1 MKTVLKKS
9 IACLLVVALLA
20 TMMASLTSCVKKP
33 DDSSTPVVNTT
44 DSTTDNNTDNNAVT
58 DKDDTDEN
66 SDNKS
71 DSDKN
76 KNNNSAS
83 DKNNTNK
90 KPTVESTTVESTT
103 NNVPQNEPTTGESAT
118 DKVPTTEAVT
128 DITPDNAPTTGDS
141 TTEKAPDNEPT
152 TDSGIVAKSNYYL
165 VKFGYPDSMTEA
177 DKSVTYYPNEQL
189 VPAGELVYI
198 LPTPT
203 REGYTFSGWYYDSDL
218 SMVVAIDDV
227 VNENMT
233 LYPKMVPAE
242 EAEADL
248 LGDGSINYVSA
259 IDVGT
264 DYRVTVKAPSAEAVK
279 EGLSF
284 MAVSDGNVTVD
295 FTVAD
300 NGDGTFTINPVNGIE
315 EGKTYQLYATDREKG
330 IEADG
335 RVPSDDEYVL
345 FIHNGEVQ
353 RKEIRYYNIFT
364 SKEEV
369 YNLRIDDQ
377 VKFIDFDN
385 VTDFGMQAAAGLYTA
400 SIDESGEISLTDN
413 AASGTF
419 IYEGDLEIGEIV
431 AIHDGN
437 VNEEERTIEDGDVAY
452 IEITARDGYVYSY
465 VSAKAEDVMF
475 LPDVIPVSVLADMD
489 TADNTI
495 TVLNEILD
503 FTYFENQEA
512 LNKKTSAD
520 VDDYLAIYEG
530 KLGEAKTA
538 EYAKITKVQRGDKT
552 TTITYVPAT
561 LEEIQNS
568 LDTYTINSIDMTMAE
583 VEIEALEEEIQEQAI
598 ESGFAEQSAQYMVQ
612 SLLETEEEIQW
623 GEVYPLSDQQ
633 AKKFGIDVEAGSL
646 LWQVRLDPPDIKAN
660 ITTKLQKVTQVN
672 KATGLRVDFGV
683 TIPIGLEL
691 VENGTR
697 VVESYYLDLYV
708 TFEQEVAFNTRF
720 SADVEWD
727 NFLYIVWWIS
737 DVTVDAGFEMGTY
750 TGVGAIASVYT
761 EKYQAKSY
769 IWNELVEDTDGGAY
783 SSASSISKRLNEM
796 LKDGNTSFFEGKNG
810 ASLADEYEKMLEREV
825 DYVDILVVRL
835 YHTKNY
841 FDPKTRL
848 VNYVLDVEL
857 VLGAKLNV
865 TTGVSFENLTVKQFS
880 FHMNLFDATATANVV
895 DKQTPYANFNFFI
908 MGNLGIRAG
917 VRVTFSVGLISVKL
931 DNLGAMAEVGLFLD
945 LYGFFYFHYDW
956 NGATNKHNVQSGGGL
971 YAEFGI
977 YMDLDLFGGVLFDLA
992 SFTVH
997 LFEKEWKLWD
1007 SGNRESIVAPYQS
1020 EQSVNMNGES
1030 FKVTD
1035 YYLRMIS
1042 LDVKTGKRYPVYVP
1056 REHFTV
1062 KNTNPEKFTY
1072 NHSTGVLEVTPEQT
1086 DIDLSTSLIFT
1097 YNKET
1102 AVFSAQPLT
1111 ITIDVKWE
1119 KTKPYNAVYF
1129 SYLKEE
1135 TDEYL
1140 HYSVM
1145 DTYRYLEGSPITGL
1159 PRNLTTTRPGYDF
1172 VDWKIRSDELPEYD
1186 GKLLSEVNYLEG
1198 VLMPSKYISL
1208 VPVWKPRDD
1217 VKYTLRHH
1225 VQSIEDPT
1233 KYEVVKEDVL
1243 VGTPGSKFLSEVYDY
1258 LLDSGYNTEMSKWPM
1273 LFDFTI
1279 DGKRYIQPGF
1289 SVRGDGTSVIDFY
1302 YTRDQ
1307 YMITFNVNN
1316 PDYEYYYEDSPSYS
1330 CSVVFGEALPEAGF
1344 DSQDIPGYTFKGWS
1358 TSSDGST
1365 GIIEKLPE
1373 TVSYSKNKN
1382 IVYYAIWEGAPTE
1395 YTINYYIQ
1403 KPDGEYDFI
1412 RTEERTATV
1421 GDKFNSKVL
1430 AAEDK
1435 TSLDGAWLGTFTV
1448 KTADGVAYK
1457 KAYIDDSE
1465 GLVIDAYYYRT
1476 YYKALW
1482 DYTDVDYY
1490 WSEQIITFPEVEK
1503 EGYVHLGWE
1512 SDYIGDTNIYKPG
1525 DTMEMPRYDLYFTS
1539 VYAPATETPY
1549 TVKHIRQDVNGSYES
1564 ADALVE
1570 IENLTGTT
1578 DSRVTPAVK
1587 EYVGFESPVARTVT
1601 IAADGSTEVVYH
1613 YARKTYSIY
1622 IQADGGRVYGT
1633 YKSSY
1638 TFGEAF
1644 YLTDGGLSFAKAGY
1658 NFAGLYIQ
1666 GDETKTPL
1674 DEDYLITG
1682 DILESDKDIT
1692 FVVLWEDATYEYK
1705 VEHYLEDLEG
1715 GFVLQQ
1721 TDKFNGGY
1729 MQEVTAV
1736 SVEFT
1741 GFTFDE
1747 TMEGTVKSGVIES
1760 ETETLVLKLYY
1771 TRNSYEAK
1779 WYDYDKVT
1787 LLATESFLYQEE
1799 ITLPEGI
1806 IATREGY
1813 TLDGWDLGNATMTTE
1828 GASFNACDNGFWTAN
1843 TYSVIFVANGAEGTM
1858 NNQQFTYDEPQTL
1871 SPNSFIRDGYVFA
1884 GWSTQANG
1892 EVIYNDQEQVNNLA
1906 TDGTVQLYAQWVA
1919 GVSTAYTVE
1928 YYGEN
1933 LEGTGYELLKTENHS
1948 GTTDA
1953 SVQASAITFEG
1964 FAYDEANAENL
1975 TSGTIL
1981 GDGSLVLKLYYT
1993 RNSYNL
1999 TFDFNGESMKQ
2010 AVDGEI
2016 TGFEIEDAV
2025 VSVKY
2030 GASVADEIAKLTVGE
2045 YAGYTFGGWGEYPET
2060 MVAENLTVTAVW
2072 TPITITVTYYPGA
2085 SWYNS
2090 TTTATETVFTYK
2102 YGDEIATPDVE
2113 FTAEGY
2119 DIAGWVFHSGDGG
2132 PGQYPILTGWPL
2144 VLVYNYH
2151 SSEYFCEGNTLD
2163 LSPFWSNAYTAVAFN
2178 SNGGIGTMDAQLVD
2192 RYSGGGA
2199 LNKNKFTKEG
2209 YRFVGWNTEA
2219 NGSGD
2224 AYADTAYFTPVDESG
2239 KHEVILYAQWE
2250 EII

>member
-58 DKDDTDEN
+58 DKDDTN
-66 SDNKS
+66 KTSDNKS

-103 NNVPQNEPTTGESAT
+103 SKVPDNEPTTGESAT
-118 DKVPTTEAVT
+118 DRVPTTETVT
-128 DITPDNAPTTGDS
+128 DITPDNEPTTGDI

-152 TDSGIVAKSNYYL
+152 TDGGIVAKSNYYL

-177 DKSVTYYPNEQL
+177 DKAVTYYPNEQL

-279 EGLSF
+279 EGLSII
-284 MAVSDGNVTVD
+284 AVSDGNVTVD

-300 NGDGTFTINPVNGIE
+300 NGDGTFTVNPVNGME

-400 SIDESGEISLTDN
+400 SIDDSGEISLTDN

-552 TTITYVPAT
+552 TTVTYVPTT

-720 SADVEWD
+720 SADVKWD
-727 NFLYIVWWIS
+727 NFLYIVWWIT

-810 ASLADEYEKMLEREV
+810 VSLADEYEKMLAREV
-825 DYVDILVVRL
+825 DYVDILAVRL
-835 YHTKNY
+835 FHTKSY

-857 VLGAKLNV
+857 VLSAKLNV

-945 LYGFFYFHYDW
+945 LYGFFYLHYDW
-956 NGATNKHNVQSGGGL
+956 NGVTNKHNVQSGGGL

-997 LFEKEWKLWD
+997 LFEKEWPLWN
-1007 SGNRESIVAPYQS
+1007 SGNRVSIVAPYRATHTLEMWDLS
-1020 EQSVNMNGES
+1020 REID
-1030 FKVTD
+1030 D
-1035 YYLRMIS
+1035 YYLQMLSMDMR
-1042 LDVKTGKRYPVYVP
+1042 TGKRTPVRVS
-1056 REHFTV
+1056 RGDFTV
-1062 KNTNPEKFTY
+1062 VNTNPEKFSY
-1072 NHSTGVLEVTPEQT
+1072 DASRGIVSVNPEYDELE
-1086 DIDLSTSLIFT
+1086 LSTQLIFT
-1097 YNKET
+1097 YNKKT

-1111 ITIDVKWE
+1111 ITIDVVWK
-1119 KTKPYNAVYF
+1119 KTKPLNRIYF
-1129 SYLKEE
+1129 SYIKEE
-1135 TDEYL
+1135 TDNLL
-1140 HYSVM
+1140 HYSSFK
-1145 DTYRYLEGSPITGL
+1145 DYSFLEGSPINGL

-1172 VDWKIRSDELPEYD
+1172 VDWRIQCEELPEYD

-1198 VLMPSKYISL
+1198 VKMPTTYISL
-1208 VPVWKPRDD
+1208 RPVWAPRND
-1217 VKYTLRHH
+1217 VPYVIRHL
-1225 VQSIEDPT
+1225 VQSVDDPT
-1233 KYEVVKEDVL
+1233 KYEVAKEDKL
-1243 VGTPGSKFLSEVYDY
+1243 IGSPLGHYISEINDY
-1258 LLDSGYNTEMSKWPM
+1258 MLTEGVSLEASKVPT
-1273 LFDFTI
+1273 LFDYTVE
-1279 DGKRYIQPGF
+1279 GKRYVIFGF
-1289 SVRGDGTSVIDFY
+1289 YVRGNGTTVVDLY
-1302 YTRDQ
+1302 YTRDE
-1307 YMITFNVNN
+1307 YRIGFNVNN
-1316 PDYEYYYEDSPSYS
+1316 PEYEYYYEDNPSRS
-1330 CSVVFGEALPEAGF
+1330 HTVVYGEALPESGY
-1344 DSQDIPGYTFKGWS
+1344 DSQEIPGYTFKGWS
-1358 TSSDGST
+1358 TTPDGSS

-1373 TVSYSKNKN
+1373 TVPEIKGKY
-1382 IVYYAIWEGAPTE
+1382 ITYYAIWEGAPTE
-1395 YTINYYIQ
+1395 YEVNYYIQ
-1403 KPDGEYDFI
+1403 QPDGNFEFVS
-1412 RTEERTATV
+1412 TEQHTANV
-1421 GDKFNSKVL
+1421 GTRLTSAQLSAK
-1430 AAEDK
+1430 DK
-1435 TSLDGAWLGTFTV
+1435 TKLDGAWVGSFEAFTS
-1448 KTADGVAYK
+1448 DGVAYEK
-1457 KAYIDDSE
+1457 PHLDSSE
-1465 GLVIDAYYYRT
+1465 GIKINVYYHRT
-1476 YYKALW
+1476 YHIVVW
-1482 DYTDVDYY
+1482 NYTTVEYY
-1490 WSEQIITFPEVEK
+1490 WNDQNIVFPELPK
-1503 EGYVHLGWE
+1503 EGYTLVGWE
-1512 SDYIGDTNIYKPG
+1512 SAYVDDTNIYKPG
-1525 DTMEMPRYDLYFTS
+1525 DILEMKWYDHYFTP
-1539 VYAPATETPY
+1539 VYVPNTQTPY
-1549 TVKHIRQDVNGSYES
+1549 VVKHIRADLNGSFDT

-1570 IENLTGTT
+1570 TEEFFGTT
-1578 DSRVTPAVK
+1578 DTSVTPEVK
-1587 EYVGFESPVARTVT
+1587 NYVGFESPVARTVT

-1674 DEDYLITG
+1674 DEAYWITG

-1692 FVVLWEDATYEYK
+1692 FVVLWEDATYEYN

-1736 SVEFT
+1736 PVEFT

-1747 TMEGTVKSGVIES
+1747 TTEGTVKSGVIES

-1779 WYDYDKVT
+1779 WYDYDNST
-1787 LLATESFLYQEE
+1787 LLTTTEHLYQEE
-1799 ITLPEGI
+1799 ITAPDGVT
-1806 IATREGY
+1806 ATREGY
-1813 TLDGWDLGNATMTTE
+1813 TFGGWNIDAQEMTTA
-1828 GASFNACDNGFWTAN
+1828 GASFNANEHGIWSAN
-1843 TYSVIFVANGAEGTM
+1843 TYEVVFNANGAEGTM

-1871 SPNSFIRDGYVFA
+1871 LPNSFIRDGYVFT
-1884 GWSTQANG
+1884 GWSTQVNG
-1892 EVIYNDQEQVNNLA
+1892 EVIYNDQEQVTNLA

-1919 GVSTAYTVE
+1919 GVATEYTVE
-1928 YYGEN
+1928 YYGES
-1933 LEGTGYELLKTENHS
+1933 LDGTDYELLKDEKHS

-1953 SVQASAITFEG
+1953 FVQAYALTFEG
-1964 FAYDEANAENL
+1964 FTYDEANAENV
-1975 TSGTIL
+1975 TTGNIL

-1999 TFDFNGESMKQ
+1999 TFDFNGECMKQ

-2025 VSVKY
+2025 VNVKY
-2030 GASVADEIAKLTVGE
+2030 GTSIADEIAKLTVGE

-2060 MVAENLTVTAVW
+2060 VAGDLTVTAEW

-2085 SWYNS
+2085 SWYNP

-2102 YGDEIATPDVE
+2102 YGDEIAAPDVE

-2144 VLVYNYH
+2144 VLVYGYH
-2151 SSEYFCEGNTLD
+2151 SGEYFLEGNTLD
-2163 LSPFWSNAYTAVAFN
+2163 LSPFWSNTYTAVIFN

-2219 NGSGD
+2219 NGSGN
-2224 AYADTAYFTPVDESG
+2224 AYADTAYFTPVEEIG
-2239 KHEVILYAQWE
+2239 KHEVVLYAQWE